1 METELGEYSRENKDL
16 KRQLEHMELKLR
28 ATNREIKRERK
39 QVGFLIKP
47 LSVSRLFHFDG
58 TKPHNIIMSMIILL
72 LGFMQTLR

>member
-39 QVGFLIKP
+39 QVGILTNLHQFLNYFT
-47 LSVSRLFHFDG
+47 LML
-58 TKPHNIIMSMIILL
+58 IIPIISTYQYLVCS
-72 LGFMQTLR
+72 